1 MLISEIDRD
10 NITDE
15 IVDRVLFKGLVD
27 SGENT
32 DCIIVLRNN

>member
-27 SGENT
+27 SGENAAF
-32 DCIIVLRNN
+32 IYA